1 MNKIVS
7 LVVFTV
13 ALAWTWNI
21 IHTSAA
27 VGSETHSGIQEKLG
41 QLIQQTVMNKKPGAK
56 NFRITK
62 LWTETLSDTKVRA
75 VFSYSF
81 SEAAEGNEFVQQNI
95 DGEAIL
101 FREPKDDSRM
111 DRWTLQSVK
120 TTNDAVTFNE
130 GVVVTPGGDSDE
142 APVDATTAP
151 AHNISDP
158 DPGLA
163 TPTPTPAESH

>member
-7 LVVFTV
+7 LVIFTV

-21 IHTSAA
+21 IHTSPAI
-27 VGSETHSGIQEKLG
+27 GSETHSGIQDKLG
-41 QLIQQTVMNKKPGAK
+41 QLIQQTVMNKKPAAK
-56 NFRITK
+56 NFHINH
-62 LWTETLSDTKVRA
+62 LWTEALSDTKVRA

-81 SEAAEGNEFVQQNI
+81 SENAEGGELTQQTI

-101 FREPKDDSRM
+101 FREPRDESKM

-120 TTNDAVTFNE
+120 TTNDAMSFTE
-130 GVVVTPGGDSDE
+130 GVVVTPNDE
-142 APVDATTAP
+142 TETATP
-151 AHNISDP
+151 DIVDP

-163 TPTPTPAESH
+163 VPAAPPEESK